1 MPGKSSEFRQFE
13 VWDENKKERALQ
25 YLLSESDPEQIRRA
39 RKKRTER
46 VAIQDYIPEALDIR
60 KMAGKVQGL
69 STGFKGLDDMTL
81 GMTPGELIIISG
93 PTSAGKTQLTT
104 SVAYNSAKLGHKV
117 LFVTMEMTKPQMT
130 DRFMVAAG
138 TDLAELPYAMIEY
151 QKEHDLASTD
161 IEWLVKDAVEGG
173 TELVVIDHL
182 HYFSGEDDNNQA
194 QVIGRIAKDFKLAA
208 VAYNVPVIL
217 ICHIRKLERENKKPT
232 GNDLRDSSL
241 IGQHSDQ
248 IIMVWRDNTPGAKGY
263 DAMVDGKKVNVTEV
277 EVTNWKNR
285 LRGMFPGK
293 RKRSFY
299 AINGQLIEQK
309 PEPVATNRPPARNY
323 YERDAPG
330 DDIAIEDIPAFGAE
344 DTPAPGDNAGGP
356 EHVG

>member
-1 MPGKSSEFRQFE
+1 MPGPSSEFRQIE
-13 VWDENKKERALQ
+13 GWDQNKKERALQ
-25 YLLSESDPEQIRRA
+25 YLLTEADPEQIRRA

-46 VAIQDYIPEALDIR
+46 VAIQDYIEDAKKIR
-60 KMAGKVQGL
+60 KLAGQVQGL
-69 STGFKGLDDMTL
+69 STGYKGLDDMTL
-81 GMTPGELIIISG
+81 GMTAGELIIISG

-104 SVAYNSAKLGHKV
+104 SVAYNVASTGHKV

-130 DRFMVAAG
+130 ERFMVASG
-138 TDLAELPYAMIEY
+138 TDLSELPWAQIEY

-263 DAMVDGKKVNVTEV
+263 DALVGGERVNVMEV

-293 RKRSFY
+293 RKRSLY
-299 AINGQLIEQK
+299 AINGQLTETK
-309 PEPVATNRPPARNY
+309 PDPIADRPAARNY

-330 DDIAIEDIPAFGAE
+330 DDLAIEDISAFGPDE
-344 DTPAPGDNAGGP
+344 PTPDNNKGGPGD
-356 EHVG
+356 VG